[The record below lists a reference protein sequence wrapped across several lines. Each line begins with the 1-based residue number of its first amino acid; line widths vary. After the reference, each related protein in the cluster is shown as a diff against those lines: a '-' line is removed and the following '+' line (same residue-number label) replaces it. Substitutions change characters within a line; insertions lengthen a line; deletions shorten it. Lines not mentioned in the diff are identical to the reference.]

1 MTAKGAVREDS
12 EDSNGKVESPGQKVL
27 VLEGGF
33 VKWQEKYSEDKRL
46 TDAYEKDIWEF
57 GY

>member
-12 EDSNGKVESPGQKVL
+12 EYSNGGVENPEQRVL

-33 VKWQEKYSEDKRL
+33 VKWQEK
-46 TDAYEKDIWEF
+46 
-57 GY
+57 